1 MSDTFDHYADAID
14 NYMDE
19 QWDGVDPNPFMPYIG
34 RTPREVSMSIAN
46 IVRGGNPYDDGR
58 HYRLGTDI
66 EDGGGT
72 PVYFYGMRDEYAPK
86 KKKPK
91 HVSCKHCGKGKL
103 HWQQKDGRWRL
114 YSKAGELH
122 SCYSKPEPKET
133 HIDKNLT
140 KGNYK
145 FIFKSDR
152 VEDWYVV
159 LHKGKEIGRVLHQD
173 NWRWFGHK
181 HVDIPEAVC
190 QSMQRFSDTLNGTQ
204 T

>member
-19 QWDGVDPNPFMPYIG
+19 QWDGVDPNPYMPYIG

-46 IVRGGNPYDDGR
+46 IVRGVNPCEGKRDYWFGADYADEVKVAIYFSGIQDD
-58 HYRLGTDI
+58 Y
-66 EDGGGT
+66 E
-72 PVYFYGMRDEYAPK
+72 PVKRK
-86 KKKPK
+86 VK

-114 YSKAGELH
+114 YSKEGELH
-122 SCYSKPEPKET
+122 SCYSKPEPKEQYF
-133 HIDKNLT
+133 DNNLI

-145 FIFKSDR
+145 FIFKSDH
-152 VEDWYVV
+152 VEDWYIV
-159 LHKGKEIGRVLHQD
+159 LHKGTEIGRVLHKDKWQ
-173 NWRWFGHK
+173 WFGHK

-190 QSMQRFSDTLNGTQ
+190 QSMQRFSDILNGTQ

>member
-1 MSDTFDHYADAID
+1 MSDTFNHYADAID

-19 QWDGVDPNPFMPYIG
+19 QWDGVDPNPYMPYIG

-46 IVRGGNPYDDGR
+46 IVRGGSPCDDGR
-58 HYRLGTDI
+58 YYKLGTDI

-72 PVYFYGMRDEYAPK
+72 PVYFYGMRDEYEPK

-91 HVSCKHCGKGKL
+91 HVSCRHCGKGKL

-122 SCYSKPEPKET
+122 SCYSKPEPKEI

-145 FIFKSDR
+145 FIFKSDH

-173 NWRWFGHK
+173 KWKWFGHK
-181 HVDIPEAVC
+181 HVDIPETVC

>member
-14 NYMDE
+14 NYMEE
-19 QWDGVDPNPFMPYIG
+19 QWDGVDPNPYMPYIG

-46 IVRGGNPYDDGR
+46 IVRGGSPCDDGR
-58 HYRLGTDI
+58 YYRLGADV
-66 EDGGGT
+66 EDGGGI
-72 PVYFYGMRDEYAPK
+72 PVYFYGMRDEYEPK

-91 HVSCKHCGKGKL
+91 HVSCRHCGKEKL

-122 SCYSKPEPKET
+122 SCYSQPEPKET

-145 FIFKSDR
+145 FIFKSDH

-173 NWRWFGHK
+173 KWQWFGHK

-204 T
+204 P

>member
-19 QWDGVDPNPFMPYIG
+19 QWDGVDPNPYMPYIG

-46 IVRGGNPYDDGR
+46 IIRGGNTYDEGR
-58 HYRLGTDI
+58 YYMLGAEI
-66 EDGGGT
+66 ADGGGI
-72 PVYFYGMRDEYAPK
+72 PVYFPGIQNEYKPK
-86 KKKPK
+86 KQKVK

-114 YSKAGELH
+114 YSKDGELH
-122 SCYSKPEPKET
+122 SCYSKPEPKEQSF
-133 HIDKNLT
+133 DKNLT

-145 FIFKSDR
+145 FIFKSDH

-159 LHKGKEIGRVLHQD
+159 LHKGIEIGRVLHKD
-173 NWRWFGHK
+173 KWTWFGHK

-190 QSMQRFSDTLNGTQ
+190 QSMQRFSDILNGTQ

>member
-46 IVRGGNPYDDGR
+46 IVRGGNPRDDGR
-58 HYRLGTDI
+58 YYGLGADI
-66 EDGGGT
+66 GDGGGT
-72 PVYFYGMRDEYAPK
+72 PVYFSGICDEYEPR
-86 KKKPK
+86 KKKPN

-103 HWQQKDGRWRL
+103 HWQQLNGGWRL

-122 SCYSKPEPKET
+122 SCYSQPEPKEA

-145 FIFKSDR
+145 FVFKSDH

-159 LHKGKEIGRVLHQD
+159 LHKGKEIGRVLHRD
-173 NWRWFGHK
+173 KWEWFGHK
-181 HVDIPEAVC
+181 HIDIPEAVC

-204 T
+204 P

>member
-1 MSDTFDHYADAID
+1 MSDTFNHYADAID

-19 QWDGVDPNPFMPYIG
+19 QWDGVDPNPYMPYIG

-46 IVRGGNPYDDGR
+46 IVSGGNTCDDGR
-58 HYRLGTDI
+58 YYRLGADV
-66 EDGGGT
+66 EDGGGI
-72 PVYFYGMRDEYAPK
+72 PVYFYGMRDEYEPK

-91 HVSCKHCGKGKL
+91 HVSCRHCGKEKL

-133 HIDKNLT
+133 HTDKNLT

-145 FIFKSDR
+145 FIFRSDHI
-152 VEDWYVV
+152 EDWYVV
-159 LHKGKEIGRVLHQD
+159 LHKGKEIGRVLHKDKWQ
-173 NWRWFGHK
+173 WFGHK

>member
-19 QWDGVDPNPFMPYIG
+19 QWDGVDPNPYMPYIG
-34 RTPREVSMSIAN
+34 RTPREVSMSVAN
-46 IVRGGNPYDDGR
+46 IVRGGSPCDDGR
-58 HYRLGTDI
+58 YYRLGADV
-66 EDGGGT
+66 EDGGGI
-72 PVYFYGMRDEYAPK
+72 PVYFYGMRDEYEPK

-91 HVSCKHCGKGKL
+91 HVSCRHCGKEKL

-122 SCYSKPEPKET
+122 SCYSKPEPKDT
-133 HIDKNLT
+133 HVDKNLT

-145 FIFKSDR
+145 FIFKSDH

-159 LHKGKEIGRVLHQD
+159 LHKGREIGRVLHKDKWQ
-173 NWRWFGHK
+173 WFGHK